1 MDLPRNALRYF
12 YLLDAGALARD
23 PKERDRL
30 VGDWT
35 PEERARV
42 AEECNDKA
50 RLYAVEAERLTAPPG
65 AAPLASRS
73 ARA

>member
-23 PKERDRL
+23 PDERDRL
-30 VGDWT
+30 TGDWT
-35 PEERARV
+35 AEERARV
-42 AEECNDKA
+42 AEECHDKA
-50 RLYAVEAERLTAPPG
+50 RMYAVEAERLQVSSGTV
-65 AAPLASRS
+65 PLASRS

>member
-23 PKERDRL
+23 PDERDRL
-30 VGDWT
+30 TGDWT

-50 RLYAVEAERLTAPPG
+50 RMYAVEAERLGDSPG